1 MTALRLIRVLD
12 VLKSTSPRPTR
23 RAPCPH
29 ASSRSLSAA
38 AGGQSGRR
46 GTSLVE
52 TLVVLALVGIL
63 AMQAAPGFVV
73 WRQQQQVEGAIRHL
87 ALEMARVC
95 ARAVASGRTHA
106 LRFHA
111 LGEEFRW
118 VAAVDGDGDGV
129 SVADLDAGVDATLGA
144 EASLARNFPG
154 VLPGR
159 PAGVPTVLGGAADRA
174 GLAFGRS
181 PVVSCSPT
189 GGARSGTLYL
199 RSAAGS
205 AAALRVYGPTARL
218 SLWWWEGDRPAWR
231 RLR

>member
-1 MTALRLIRVLD
+1 MTALRLIRVLG
-12 VLKSTSPRPTR
+12 VPKGTLPLPNL

-29 ASSRSLSAA
+29 TSSRSLASGGDER
-38 AGGQSGRR
+38 AGKR
-46 GTSLVE
+46 GASLVE
-52 TLVVLALVGIL
+52 TLVVVALLGIL
-63 AMQAAPGFVV
+63 AIHSAPSFVD
-73 WRQQQQVEGAIRHL
+73 WRRQQQLEGAIRHL
-87 ALEMARVC
+87 ALEIARVC

-106 LRFHA
+106 LRFDA
-111 LGEEFRW
+111 SGEELRW

-129 SVADLDAGVDATLGA
+129 SVADLDSGVDVTVGA
-144 EASLARNFPG
+144 EASLSRNFPG

-159 PAGVPTVLGGAADRA
+159 PVGVPTVSGGAADRA

-199 RSAAGS
+199 RSVSGS
-205 AAALRVYGPTARL
+205 AAALRVYGATARL
-218 SLWWWEGDRPAWR
+218 SLWWWEPDSLAWH

>member
-1 MTALRLIRVLD
+1 MEI
-12 VLKSTSPRPTR
+12 
-23 RAPCPH
+23 
-29 ASSRSLSAA
+29 
-38 AGGQSGRR
+38 
-46 GTSLVE
+46 LV
-52 TLVVLALVGIL
+52 TLALVGIL
-63 AMQAAPGFVV
+63 AIHSAPSFVV
-73 WRQQQQVEGAIRHL
+73 WRQQQQLEGAVRHL
-87 ALEMARVC
+87 ALEIARVC

-106 LRFHA
+106 VRFDA
-111 LGEEFRW
+111 SGEELLW

-129 SVADLDAGVDATLGA
+129 SVADLDAGIDATLGA
-144 EASLARNFPG
+144 EVSLGRSFPG

-159 PAGVPTVLGGAADRA
+159 PAGVPTVAGGAADRS

-205 AAALRVYGPTARL
+205 AAALRIYGATARI
-218 SLWWWEGDRPAWR
+218 SLWWWEADGLGWH

>member
-12 VLKSTSPRPTR
+12 VPKGTPPRPTL

-29 ASSRSLSAA
+29 TSSRSLSRAT
-38 AGGQSGRR
+38 GDESGRR

-52 TLVVLALVGIL
+52 TLVVLALVGVL

-73 WRQQQQVEGAIRHL
+73 WRQQQQLEGAIRHL

-106 LRFHA
+106 LRFDA
-111 LGEEFRW
+111 SGEELRW

-144 EASLARNFPG
+144 EASLGRSFPG

-159 PAGVPTVLGGAADRA
+159 PPGVPTVAGGAADRN

-181 PVVSCSPT
+181 PVVSCSAT

-199 RSAAGS
+199 RSVAGN

-218 SLWWWEGDRPAWR
+218 SLWWWEGDKSAWH